1 MDNSLEWVL
10 FNIVSGQTTSDAGVN
25 REEGCLRLTR
35 SVPNSSL
42 PPFASL
48 PPNVNQVRPRLYQVT
63 FKSFDSLA
71 YHTQRNY
78 SSNVNFYSL

>member
-10 FNIVSGQTTSDAGVN
+10 SNIVSDQTTSNAGVN
-25 REEGCLRLTR
+25 QEEGCLWLTR

-48 PPNVNQVRPRLYQVT
+48 PPNVEQIHPRLYQVT
-63 FKSFDSLA
+63 FKSFDSFT
-71 YHTQRNY
+71 YHRT
-78 SSNVNFYSL
+78 